1 MTKVDDYRAHLHTL
15 GDWDNFLRQ
24 ESGLPGPRGNL
35 ELAAAV
41 AEEGNGSYFQHCLT
55 VDEPNLSPNTP
66 ADFLIFCGLL
76 GYGKLL
82 AQGDRTA
89 LPILRRYASDAR
101 WRLREGVETGLQTL
115 GVVDMPALL
124 DEMASWSQGNLL
136 EQRAAAAALC
146 EPKLLKREPEVVRVL
161 QILDAITTSM
171 QHATERKSDAFI
183 ALRKGMGY
191 CWSVAVAAA
200 PAAGKA
206 MMARWLCSDDR
217 DIRWIMRENL
227 AKNRLIRMDAAWVA
241 QAQKQLTTT

>member
-1 MTKVDDYRAHLHTL
+1 MTKIDDYRAHLRTL
-15 GDWDNFLRQ
+15 DSWDGFLRQ
-24 ESGLPGPRGNL
+24 ASGLPGPRGNL

-41 AEEGNGSYFQHCLT
+41 AEEGHEIFFEHCLT
-55 VDEPNLSPNTP
+55 FDEPNLPPNTP

-82 AQGDRTA
+82 AQGDRKP
-89 LPILRRYASDAR
+89 LPILRRYAADAR
-101 WRLREGVETGLQTL
+101 WRLREGVATGLQYL

-124 DEMASWSQGNLL
+124 DEMTIWSQGNLL

-146 EPKLLKREPEVVRVL
+146 EPKLLTRAQEVISVL
-161 QILDAITTSM
+161 QILDAITAAM
-171 QHATERKSDAFI
+171 LHATDRKGDAFI

-206 MMARWLCSDDR
+206 MMARWLTCDDR

-241 QAQKQLTTT
+241 QAQKQVAAT